1 MVHVMIDLET
11 MGVQPDAPIMAVGAV
26 AFTLRGEPR
35 IIEGGHADLHI
46 NVDLESAMHD
56 KAVPEGATIKWWMEQ
71 SDTAREALRANPL
84 PVWKALDAID
94 SYFCTLRA
102 VHPEG
107 IEGVWGNGASF
118 DNVILR
124 RTYTRAYRDAPWPF
138 WLDRCYRT
146 AKALAVTSGY
156 VEPERDPDTKHNA
169 FDDALWQAEQLCAMF
184 NGAGNG

>member
-11 MGVQPDAPIMAVGAV
+11 MGVQPDAPIIAVGAV
-26 AFTLRGEPR
+26 AFTLRDKPH

-46 NVDLESAMHD
+46 NVDLESAVQD
-56 KAVPEGATIKWWMEQ
+56 GATPEPATIKWWMEQ
-71 SDTAREALRANPL
+71 SGAARETLRANPL
-84 PVWKALDAID
+84 PMYKALDAID

-102 VHPEG
+102 VHAEG
-107 IEGVWGNGASF
+107 IEGVWGNGAGF

-146 AKALAVTSGY
+146 AKALALASGY
-156 VEPERDPDTKHNA
+156 TEPERDHGTKHNA

-184 NGAGNG
+184 DR